1 MSNIYRQ
8 AIRGLEQEQEAIM
21 QRHGELDKAIEIL
34 QPLAGPEEDDDE
46 DDEPSPARVAQPT
59 ERRAAAAPARD
70 VGEKGAA
77 ILAMLKKH
85 GGVMKPGELAK
96 AMKLELGTLRYQLKP
111 LEHAK
116 QVVITGVTAGRRIS
130 LPGKQPAK
138 EAPQRRR

>member
-1 MSNIYRQ
+1 MVNIYRQ
-8 AIRGLEQEQEAIM
+8 AIVGLEQELDAVH
-21 QRHGELDKAIEIL
+21 QRAGELQKAIDIMR
-34 QPLAGPEEDDDE
+34 PLAGPEDDDV
-46 DDEPSPARVAQPT
+46 DEPAPARVAKPT
-59 ERRAAAAPARD
+59 ERRAEAAPARD
-70 VGEKGAA
+70 AGEKGAA

-96 AMKLELGTLRYQLKP
+96 AMQLELGTLRYQLKP